1 MTILLSG
8 SGQKF
13 VFSFSGSGTGST
25 RKNPGFRMVGFKL
38 EKLDGG
44 WNDEASVRA
53 PFDSLEFHRQEWISG
68 FFEVSVEASASPRVG
83 SHESSEQ
90 GLRSSIHEQERDE
103 IECRQ
108 EWISGFFEVSVEAPA
123 SLRGGSHESS
133 EQGLRSNIH
142 EQERDEIEFD
152 ER

>member
-25 RKNPGFRMVGFKL
+25 RKNLGFRIMGFKL

-53 PFDSLEFHRQEWISG
+53 PFDSLEF
-68 FFEVSVEASASPRVG
+68 VETIKMKNKFMRYELNLPTSIIKFTIASILCVKTLHLAV
-83 SHESSEQ
+83 HNNKK
-90 GLRSSIHEQERDE
+90 L
-103 IECRQ
+103 
-108 EWISGFFEVSVEAPA
+108 
-123 SLRGGSHESS
+123 
-133 EQGLRSNIH
+133 NK
-142 EQERDEIEFD
+142 
-152 ER
+152 